1 MLYFVT
7 IVYVIVC
14 ILLVLVV
21 LLQRGKDASGD
32 LFGAGASAV
41 LSSQGTTTFLVKL
54 TSSLGVMFF
63 LLSVLLGYMVNHSV
77 SRISLKDVLAPVPA
91 EASLDGNQASTT
103 TVRPKNVE
111 AQNGIVVESNQVGK
125 QSPAQ
130 SQKPSA
136 KPKARAD
143 KK

>member
-1 MLYFVT
+1 M
-7 IVYVIVC
+7 
-14 ILLVLVV
+14 V